1 MKLFTIITLLASAS
15 ATIVYPY
22 TSASCGGSTVG
33 RITSCG
39 CTNMGA
45 NYKIKGAKLNFQ
57 KATASFYKGKNCE
70 GVFISKASDQSCV
83 KLPVGWSSFGSVK
96 IHGGTC

>member
-1 MKLFTIITLLASAS
+1 MKFLAIANLLASAS

-22 TSASCGGSTVG
+22 TSASCGVSTVG
-33 RITSCG
+33 KITSCG

-45 NYKIKGAKLNFQ
+45 NYKITGAKLDFQ
-57 KATASFYKGKNCE
+57 KATAPFYQGKDCKGA
-70 GVFISKASDQSCV
+70 FISKALDQSCV
-83 KLPVGWSSFGSVK
+83 ELPVGWSSFGSVK

>member
-1 MKLFTIITLLASAS
+1 MKLLTITTLLTAAT

-33 RITSCG
+33 KISACG

-45 NYKIKGAKLNFQ
+45 NYKIRGAKLNFQ
-57 KATASFYKGKNCE
+57 KATASFYKEKNCK
-70 GVFISKASDQSCV
+70 GAFISKASDQSCLKPV
-83 KLPVGWSSFGSVK
+83 VGWETFGSVR